1 MTKPARHASLQSG
14 PAPCSAPGWD
24 PLQNRRNTAAI
35 LLLIIAGGLILR
47 TYGLYGRSMWFDE
60 SMSWRT
66 IQFPF
71 AEMLVRTARNSHVP
85 LFFVLLRLWTAAF
98 GEGIVALRTFS
109 LAFSA
114 LAMLGVY
121 LFTVDAMAMV
131 RSASDG
137 PPGADSRARW
147 IGLAAT
153 ALFAVSLFQ
162 VRMAWEIRMY
172 SLGTALAMFSAWLLV
187 RALTAR
193 PPRRMLWML
202 YMLVGL
208 LFAYT
213 HYCALFSLAAQ
224 ALFALVFLFSAARWN
239 VKAALKDVRFRW
251 LGLAYTGMAAGWSA
265 WLPVFLEQRRR
276 VAENWHHNVPF
287 SLQDI
292 PAICY
297 EMFFHPEV
305 HGSDSSYAA
314 IVTAVCGFAVL
325 AMLWRGGAGQWCVAC
340 LAVVPLGL
348 VALVSSVSSN
358 LMIARY
364 MAFLQPFLL
373 IAIAA
378 ALWKIRGPM
387 LRFLLAYG
395 LVAAGLLVHVDFVD
409 SLDIANRP
417 ARVPRRPISTPSG
430 PRANR

>member
-1 MTKPARHASLQSG
+1 
-14 PAPCSAPGWD
+14 
-24 PLQNRRNTAAI
+24 
-35 LLLIIAGGLILR
+35 
-47 TYGLYGRSMWFDE
+47 
-60 SMSWRT
+60 
-66 IQFPF
+66 
-71 AEMLVRTARNSHVP
+71 
-85 LFFVLLRLWTAAF
+85 
-98 GEGIVALRTFS
+98 
-109 LAFSA
+109 
-114 LAMLGVY
+114 
-121 LFTVDAMAMV
+121 
-131 RSASDG
+131 
-137 PPGADSRARW
+137 
-147 IGLAAT
+147 
-153 ALFAVSLFQ
+153 
-162 VRMAWEIRMY
+162 MAWEIRMY

-378 ALWKIRGPM
+378 ALGKIRGPM

-409 SLDIANRP
+409 SLDIADRPGASAAAAYIDAQRAPGEPVIGCSPLLLFPTHYHARDREGWHVCSNRP
-417 ARVPRRPISTPSG
+417 TLPYYVGGPVIRPGDIFSHRDMDAVRAKRAWVITTSGGWARWPMYIPPKWVKTEEQRFQEVYAFQNDVEVDCYAIPE
-430 PRANR
+430 